1 MGMEGKMKEKKT
13 AALGIV
19 CTLVG
24 GILWGFSGTCGQFL
38 FQNYGV
44 NTRWL
49 TTVRMISAGIILIAI
64 GLIKERNNMIGI
76 WKIRRDAVRLIVF
89 AVIGLMFC
97 QLAYMQAI
105 SYSNAGTATVLQN
118 LGPVFIMG
126 STCILLKKIP
136 KRSEIA
142 AIILALFGVFILST
156 HGNIHS
162 MVLTKEGLLWGI
174 LTALGVALYTMLPV
188 NIIKRWGSITVTG
201 YGMLIGGIVLGL
213 GSKSWREYTPLDGRG
228 IAALIAIC
236 FLGTVV
242 AYTLFLQGVKI
253 IGAVKASMLGTIEP
267 VSAAIIMVV
276 WLNTDFMWIDLI
288 GFCCILMTVF
298 ILSKN

>member
-1 MGMEGKMKEKKT
+1 MGMEGEMKDKKI
-13 AALGIV
+13 AASGIF
-19 CTLVG
+19 CTLLG

-49 TTVRMISAGIILIAI
+49 TTVRMISAGLILIAL

-76 WKIRRDAVRLIVF
+76 WRNKRDALRLVVF
-89 AVIGLMFC
+89 AVLGLMFC

-105 SYSNAGTATVLQN
+105 SHSNAGTATVLQN
-118 LGPVFIMG
+118 LGPAIIMI
-126 STCILLKKIP
+126 SSCILLKKLP
-136 KRSEIA
+136 RRGEVA
-142 AIILALFGVFILST
+142 AIGLALLGVFILST
-156 HGNIHS
+156 HGDIHS
-162 MVLTKEGLLWGI
+162 MILTKEGLFWGI
-174 LTALGVALYTMLPV
+174 LAAIGAALYTMLPV
-188 NIIKRWGSITVTG
+188 NIMKQWGSVPVTA
-201 YGMLIGGIVLGL
+201 YGMFIGGIVLGI
-213 GSKSWREYTPLDGRG
+213 GSRAWTEYTPLDTKG
-228 IAALIAIC
+228 IVALIAIC

-242 AYTLFLQGVKI
+242 AFTLFLQGVKT

-267 VSAAIIMVV
+267 VSAAMIMVI
-276 WLNTDFMWIDLI
+276 WLDTELIWIDIL

>member
-1 MGMEGKMKEKKT
+1 MKEKKI
-13 AALGIV
+13 AATGIF

-24 GILWGFSGTCGQFL
+24 GILWGFSGACGQFL

-49 TTVRMISAGIILIAI
+49 TTVRMICAGLVLIAL

-76 WKIRRDAVRLIVF
+76 WRSRRDAVRLIVF
-89 AVIGLMFC
+89 AVMGLMFC
-97 QLAYMQAI
+97 QLSYMQAI
-105 SYSNAGTATVLQN
+105 AYSNAGTATVLQN
-118 LGPVFIMG
+118 LGPAIIMISSCFIM
-126 STCILLKKIP
+126 KKLP
-136 KRSEIA
+136 SRSEIT
-142 AIILALFGVFILST
+142 AIVLALIGVFILST

-174 LTALGVALYTMLPV
+174 LAAFGAALYTMLPV
-188 NIIKRWGSITVTG
+188 NIMEKWGSISVTG
-201 YGMLIGGIVLGL
+201 YGMFIGGVVLGI
-213 GSKSWREYTPLDGRG
+213 GSKAWRGYIPLDGRG

-242 AYTLFLQGVKI
+242 AFTLFLQGVKI

-267 VSAAIIMVV
+267 LSAALIMVM
-276 WLNTDFMWIDLI
+276 WLNTELIWIDII
-288 GFCCILMTVF
+288 GFFCILMTVF
-298 ILSKN
+298 ILSRN